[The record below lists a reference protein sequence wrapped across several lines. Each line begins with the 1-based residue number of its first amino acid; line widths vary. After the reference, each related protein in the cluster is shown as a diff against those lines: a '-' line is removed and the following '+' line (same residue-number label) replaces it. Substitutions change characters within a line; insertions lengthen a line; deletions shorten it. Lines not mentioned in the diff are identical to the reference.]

1 MIHRPLPC
9 QECGL
14 PSLTVIDF
22 VSLNSTQNLLV
33 IFDKKLDT
41 VLEETCEVG
50 GQDGED
56 GTSTRF
62 NYKVCYIMLM
72 RTPLNQ
78 GYLLV
83 DKG

>member
-1 MIHRPLPC
+1 M
-9 QECGL
+9 

-22 VSLNSTQNLLV
+22 VSLNSTQNLFV
-33 IFDKKLDT
+33 ILDKKLDT

-62 NYKVCYIMLM
+62 NYKVLYYANENSFEPRISIS
-72 RTPLNQ
+72 RQ
-78 GYLLV
+78 GLIIN
-83 DKG
+83 

>member
-22 VSLNSTQNLLV
+22 VSLNSTQNLLM
-33 IFDKKLDT
+33 ILDKKLDT

-50 GQDGED
+50 DRMEKMEQAQD
-56 GTSTRF
+56 STTRC
-62 NYKVCYIMLM
+62 VILC
-72 RTPLNQ
+72 
-78 GYLLV
+78 
-83 DKG
+83 